1 MLKLPPFDDVVL
13 CSPAS
18 QVFDAVLDF
27 VAVFHWQP
35 IISDRF
41 KFFVGCQLFQRHEQ
55 VIIIYMWKTSSVIAH
70 LCKHERLLTRVREG
84 GNLFG
89 PHELIVTI
97 QLANWVDEGIER
109 IIDLTIQIEQT
120 CRRVLVILWQVFFF
134 VLTLFVMLLFN
145 RLIDRQQMLVQK
157 RTKLREDH
165 DRIIFFFH
173 WEGLDESIDYNWS
186 EFKQRHLEEA
196 HLWMYHE
203 GFVIVDAT
211 HFVGTVHPLGY
222 PWNFV

>member
-1 MLKLPPFDDVVL
+1 MLKLPSFDDVVL

-27 VAVFHWQP
+27 VAVFHRQP

-55 VIIIYMWKTSSVIAH
+55 VIIIYMWKASSVIAH
-70 LCKHERLLTRVREG
+70 LCKHERLLARVREG
-84 GNLFG
+84 GNLLG

-97 QLANWVDEGIER
+97 QLTNRVNEGIER

-120 CRRVLVILWQVFFF
+120 CRRVLILRHVFFF

-157 RTKLREDH
+157 RPKLREDH
-165 DRIIFFFH
+165 DWIIFFFH
-173 WEGLDESIDYNWS
+173 WVGLDESIDYNWS
-186 EFKQRHLEEA
+186 EFKQRNLEEA
-196 HLWMYHE
+196 YLWMYHE
-203 GFVIVDAT
+203 GFVIVDTT
-211 HFVGTVHPLGY
+211 HFVCPVHPLSY
-222 PWNFV
+222 PWNFI